1 MSEAPSSEIPDSLL
15 EKSMKLLGWERITT
29 ALANHTCSPYTH
41 NLCLHLKP
49 ETDYES
55 AEKRL
60 DETTEMMALLDSL
73 ESFPMDR
80 FEDIN
85 PIFKDV
91 DEQHIID
98 TGQCLI
104 IMKLLRLCGNL
115 CKDLNKKDPFP
126 NIQNWLSQLDPL
138 KEFSDDLIRC
148 IDDEGNIKDNATPEL
163 KQALREIETARNKLE
178 EKIRK
183 LFSSTTIKEAL
194 QDSYIT
200 ERQERMVIP
209 VRAEF
214 KSKVDGI
221 VHDISG
227 TGQTLFIE
235 PASVVPLNNQ
245 LKIARLKVAQEKA
258 LVLQSLAIQTNQH
271 KEPLQKNIESLA
283 VLDLIYAKARL
294 AKSMAAVKCPMNQ
307 ESKMR
312 LKEAR
317 NPELTLDG
325 EKVIPNTIEWDVSVK
340 VVIISGPNT
349 GGKTV
354 TLKTL
359 GLLSLM
365 VRSGLFLPV
374 EKNSQIPFFPEIFS
388 DIGDDQNIQLKLST
402 FSGHLEK
409 IIRIIDNATPGSLV
423 LLDELGIATDPNE
436 GAALAESIL
445 LELKRKNIMTLVS
458 THYFSLKILAQTQE
472 GFLNACTEFDLDTI
486 SPTYR
491 LIFGAPGQ
499 SAALDTAERLG
510 LQRSIID
517 HARNLYQAKDKR
529 AENLLEDLTRQ
540 RLQMHQDQEKIKLLK
555 AEVEQLNREQNQLTE
570 RLRNEE
576 KEFQK
581 NKNKKLQTEV
591 RAGKTAIQKMIQEI
605 KGEKALPKIRKVEK
619 KIQAIGKGPLT
630 SDHNLEDWSIPA
642 EELLS
647 GDIVL
652 LMNLGATATLL
663 ETAKG
668 KKKVQVRMGNINTT
682 VEVSSLRGNPRQ
694 KNNPNKE
701 NQKFSMNIEAGS
713 QGGSSCDLRGM
724 NSEEAETKMEAFIS
738 HAIVTKVPRVTI
750 IHGHGM
756 GTIKSL
762 VRNYLEKTGICKQF
776 APGRREEGGT
786 GVTIVEF

>member
-1 MSEAPSSEIPDSLL
+1 MSETPLL
-15 EKSMKLLGWERITT
+15 IKSMKLLGWERITA

-41 NLCLHLKP
+41 DYCLQLKP
-49 ETDYES
+49 ETEFET
-55 AEKRL
+55 AQKRL
-60 DETTEMMALLDSL
+60 DETAEMTALLESL

-80 FEDIN
+80 FENIH

-91 DEQHIID
+91 DEQRTIAP
-98 TGQCLI
+98 GQCLI
-104 IMKLLRLCGNL
+104 IMKSLRLCKNL
-115 CKDLNKKDPFP
+115 CKDLHKKEAFP
-126 NIQNWLSQLDPL
+126 NIQTWLSQLDPL
-138 KEFSDDLIRC
+138 KEFLDDLTRC
-148 IDDEGNIKDNATPEL
+148 IDDEGNIKENATPEL
-163 KQALREIETARNKLE
+163 KQAIRETELARNKLE

-183 LFSSTTIKEAL
+183 LFSSSTIKEAL

-235 PASVVPLNNQ
+235 PASIVPLNNQ
-245 LKIARLKVAQEKA
+245 LKIARLKIAQEKA
-258 LVLQSLAIQTNQH
+258 RVLQSLAMQTNEH
-271 KEPLQKNIESLA
+271 RESLQKNMENLA
-283 VLDLIYAKARL
+283 TLDLIYAKARL
-294 AKSMAAVKCPMNQ
+294 AKSMDAVNCPMNLQ
-307 ESKMR
+307 SKMQ

-325 EKVIPNTIEWDVSVK
+325 ETVIPNSIEWEDSTK

-365 VRSGLFLPV
+365 VRAGLFLPV
-374 EKNSQIPFFPEIFS
+374 EKKSQIPFFPEIYS

-409 IIRIIDNATPGSLV
+409 IIRIIDNASSGSLV

-445 LELKRKNIMTLVS
+445 LELKRKNVMTLVS
-458 THYFSLKILAQTQE
+458 THYFSLKILAQTHE

-517 HARNLYQAKDKR
+517 HARSLYQAKDKR
-529 AENLLEDLTRQ
+529 AENLLEDLTQQ

-555 AEVEQLNREQNQLTE
+555 AEVEQLNREQNRITQS
-570 RLRNEE
+570 LREEE
-576 KEFQK
+576 KDFQK
-581 NKNKKLQTEV
+581 NKNKKLQLEV
-591 RAGKTAIQKMIQEI
+591 RAGKTEIHKIIQEI
-605 KGEKALPKIRKVEK
+605 KGEKSLPKIRKLEK
-619 KIQAIGKGPLT
+619 KIQSMGKTSLT
-630 SDHNLEDWSIPA
+630 LNHNMEEWNLSSDDLK
-642 EELLS
+642 S
-647 GDIVL
+647 GDTIL
-652 LMNLGATATLL
+652 LINLGATATLL
-663 ETAKG
+663 ESPAG
-668 KKKVQVRMGNINTT
+668 KKKVRVRMGNITT
-682 VEVSSLRGNPRQ
+682 VVETSSIRGNPRQ
-694 KNNPNKE
+694 KNNPKKE
-701 NQKFSMNIEAGS
+701 SKKVLMNIEAES
-713 QGGSSCDLRGM
+713 QGGSSCDLRGL
-724 NSEEAETKMEAFIS
+724 NSEDAEIKMEDFIS
-738 HAIVTKVPRVTI
+738 RAIVTKVPRVTI

-756 GTIKSL
+756 GTIKAL
-762 VRNYLEKTGICKQF
+762 VKNYLEKAGLCKQF
-776 APGRREEGGT
+776 SPGRREEGGT